1 MPVAAGEHG
10 FRHVPRASCAGW
22 PMIERTRIVDV
33 SQWPEEE
40 QDPDEPLGARGSTWL
55 VEPGDDPSGAGLLWI
70 FKPVRQ
76 RTVVH
81 EDQRPWFE
89 EDWAEYVATRVGE
102 LLDLPVAGIELAVR
116 HARRGVI
123 SPSFVPDRAMP
134 PTFGNELLFRDD
146 PGYPLDAKGEVA
158 GYQVGRCLELLRDYG
173 PPDGA
178 AAAFTSASDAF
189 AGYLLLDALV
199 ANTDR
204 HHENWSVLQHH
215 GRSHLSPCY
224 DLGTCLGFQLTD
236 PQRRDRLQTKDGNRT
251 VRAWCEAGRSRTF
264 EGRPRPLDVA
274 LQAFEWAS
282 EPARSLLGER
292 LGQLEDAHL
301 HRIVELVPPDRMSR
315 WAGMFAVEALRINRD
330 RLLER
335 LA

>member
-1 MPVAAGEHG
+1 MTE
-10 FRHVPRASCAGW
+10 RA
-22 PMIERTRIVDV
+22 RIVDV
-33 SQWPEEE
+33 SEWLEEE

-55 VEPGDDPSGAGLLWI
+55 VEPAGQGGEDPLWI
-70 FKPVRQ
+70 YKPVRA
-76 RTVVH
+76 RTVVR

-102 LLDLPVAGIELAVR
+102 LLNLPIAGIELAVR
-116 HARRGVI
+116 HGRRGVI
-123 SPSFVPDRAMP
+123 SPSFVPDRALP

-146 PGYPLDAKGEVA
+146 PDYPLDAKGEVA
-158 GYQVGRCLELLRDYG
+158 GYRVGRCLELLREHG

-178 AAAFTSASDAF
+178 AAAFASASDAF

-215 GRSHLSPCY
+215 GSSYLSPCY

-236 PQRRDRLQTKDGNRT
+236 AQRRERLETKDHNRT
-251 VRAWCEAGRSRTF
+251 VRAWSEAGRSRTF
-264 EGRPRPLDVA
+264 EGRPSLVDVA
-274 LQAFEWAS
+274 VQALEHAS
-282 EPARSLLGER
+282 EPARSLLVER
-292 LGQLEDAHL
+292 LDQVEDVHL
-301 HRIVELVPPDRMSR
+301 HGIVEVVPPDRMSR
-315 WAGMFAVEALRINRD
+315 SAGTFANEVLRINRH

-335 LA
+335 LT